1 MRAVIQRVTSAS
13 VTIDGSVQGHIGQGF
28 LILFG
33 AGQGDTPED
42 AVLLARKTAG
52 LRLFCDGDGKMNLS
66 LKDVG
71 GSVLVVSQFTLYGD
85 CRRGNRPSFTGAAL
99 PNEAEALYEYFVA
112 LLRQEHQIADVQ
124 TGRFGA
130 DMKVALLNDGPVT
143 ILLDSADWNRP
154 RHTSSQLGDNS
165 SKGDSVK

>member
-1 MRAVIQRVTSAS
+1 MPMRAVIQRVTSAS

-71 GSVLVVSQFTLYGD
+71 GSVLVVLRAPL
-85 CRRGNRPSFTGAAL
+85 CRTRRKHCMNILSRCCGRNIRLRTYRPGGSG
-99 PNEAEALYEYFVA
+99 
-112 LLRQEHQIADVQ
+112 QI
-124 TGRFGA
+124 
-130 DMKVALLNDGPVT
+130 
-143 ILLDSADWNRP
+143 
-154 RHTSSQLGDNS
+154 
-165 SKGDSVK
+165 